1 MDWALNILHAHKN
14 KIGFINK
21 PMSIYRRH
29 KKAYYYETEV
39 NIAKHVI
46 KGCPREIKFCTTID
60 KATNYQYHDL
70 FLKKMAIILD
80 TFYNDIDIVDFDKEQ
95 YSKIKHDLEE
105 RFPHIIKEVKVFL
118 NKYDQQ

>member
-1 MDWALNILHAHKN
+1 
-14 KIGFINK
+14 
-21 PMSIYRRH
+21 
-29 KKAYYYETEV
+29 
-39 NIAKHVI
+39 
-46 KGCPREIKFCTTID
+46 
-60 KATNYQYHDL
+60 
-70 FLKKMAIILD
+70 MAIILD